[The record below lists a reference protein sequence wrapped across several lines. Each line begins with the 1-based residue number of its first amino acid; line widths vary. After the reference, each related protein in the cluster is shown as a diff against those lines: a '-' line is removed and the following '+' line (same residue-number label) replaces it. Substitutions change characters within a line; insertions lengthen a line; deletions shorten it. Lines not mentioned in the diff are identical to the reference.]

1 MAPSGEPPMT
11 RVAPASAA
19 GIRAVGASTAGVPAA
34 GVRDTAVST
43 EEVRAVGA
51 STPEAEA
58 ACASCPPE
66 PAVRFPKIEV
76 RRTCA
81 TTCSRLCTS
90 GLGEAPPATA
100 E

>member
-1 MAPSGEPPMT
+1 MNPSKHED
-11 RVAPASAA
+11 
-19 GIRAVGASTAGVPAA
+19 PAA
-34 GVRDTAVST
+34 FRALVDRAAMDLG
-43 EEVRAVGA
+43 AVGA